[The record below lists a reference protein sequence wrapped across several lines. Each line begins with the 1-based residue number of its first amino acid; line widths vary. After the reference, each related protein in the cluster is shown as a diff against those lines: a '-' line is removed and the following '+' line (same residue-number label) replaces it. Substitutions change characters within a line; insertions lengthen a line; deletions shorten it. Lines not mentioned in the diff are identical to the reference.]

1 MLRRQDI
8 VSEKNI
14 GETEGRISFTL
25 AGALAGARRC
35 VPIAISGCGIGLVFG
50 TLAGQAGLGA
60 GEAVLMSAL
69 VFSGAAQFVVL
80 GLWAVPPPVAT
91 IVLATL
97 VVGLRHVLMGAV
109 LAPVFSKL
117 PRLKAYGSV
126 FFMLWLASRFDLSER
141 AGAWLDQIPGAIL
154 VSLVAPTILMG
165 GPVEVFAALVV
176 VIVSLRTGSLPA
188 AMVTGVGTVLALR
201 ALETNLL

>member
-1 MLRRQDI
+1 
-8 VSEKNI
+8 VSKNT

-80 GLWAVPPPVAT
+80 GLWAVPLPVAT

-117 PRLKAYGSV
+117 PRLRAYGSV

-165 GPVEVFAALVV
+165 GPVEMFAALVV